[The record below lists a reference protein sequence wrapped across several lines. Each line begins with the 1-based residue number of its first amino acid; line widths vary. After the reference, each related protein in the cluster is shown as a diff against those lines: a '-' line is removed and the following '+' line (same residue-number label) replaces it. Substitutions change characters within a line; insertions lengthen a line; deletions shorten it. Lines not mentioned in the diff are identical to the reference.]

1 MEAKEE
7 RDGRGEEG
15 GSRTE
20 AMWMWRRRG
29 VREEEAETERGV
41 RAWGESVEQRGIP
54 YIIIHKKN

>member
-7 RDGRGEEG
+7 REGRGEEG
-15 GSRTE
+15 GSQTE

>member
-7 RDGRGEEG
+7 REGRGEEG

-41 RAWGESVEQRGIP
+41 RAWCEQ
-54 YIIIHKKN
+54 